1 MWNTW
6 NQHARAQALKI
17 PLFAFS
23 QSPCS
28 CCPGLEFQCGVI
40 FRWLEWS
47 ATWNLPVLYP
57 PTPEPLQKC
66 PANRWAITSI
76 IINIIKSHP
85 YVIFSDTFTRQD
97 RTNMCWYCTFKWID
111 PNQNSFFKTLI
122 FKLFALLDHY
132 FKFFFANQC
141 INLVYFKA
149 FRIPCRKEVKKLE
162 VYCYCNFHLPPD
174 IYLLFS
180 KIQHTAHCTVSLALC
195 DFAIYKFISLLLWV
209 VLLQRF

>member
-1 MWNTW
+1 MYMMYMWCTW
-6 NQHARAQALKI
+6 SRRWWTWSGRWWRRSRWWWTWAGRGLKANQTLPGI
-17 PLFAFS
+17 PGILGICGIPGINMLERKPWKFHCLLFS
-23 QSPCS
+23 QFPCS

-40 FRWLEWS
+40 FRWVEWS
-47 ATWNLPVLYP
+47 ATWNPPVLYP

-85 YVIFSDTFTRQD
+85 YMIFSDTFTRQD

-111 PNQNSFFKTLI
+111 PNQNSFKTLI

-141 INLVYFKA
+141 INLVSFKA
-149 FRIPCRKEVKKLE
+149 FTMPCRQEVK
-162 VYCYCNFHLPPD
+162 N
-174 IYLLFS
+174 
-180 KIQHTAHCTVSLALC
+180 
-195 DFAIYKFISLLLWV
+195 
-209 VLLQRF
+209 